1 MMIEKSGTIRLKDIH
16 IPQGGTPEQQ
26 ELAQGMVRVN
36 HLYRSALKVAVTQ
49 LEILDEEF
57 ASLYDHSPIHHIEY
71 RIKTVDSIVEK
82 LKRRGFEVTID
93 NIYAHIQDVA
103 GVRVICNYLDDIC
116 YLRSLLA
123 RNENFRIIREVN
135 YIKEPKESGYRSL
148 HLICDVPIVI
158 SEGTL
163 HLPVEIQLRTIAMDM
178 WASLEHELRYKSQRD
193 FSPSDA
199 ARLRLC
205 SDAISEID
213 REMQDIYQGRGPGRR
228 SRRWHRHPRQRH
240 RHGGRG
246 QVHGHRPRERKR
258 AGAHRG
264 PHAGKEPH
272 HESHHGRCRAKGGR
286 DRVLAAGDG
295 YRRSASAG
303 GRGTGAGN
311 LCAVN
316 NKM

>member
-1 MMIEKSGTIRLKDIH
+1 MMVEKPNRPSLKNVH
-16 IPQGGTPEQQ
+16 LPNSTPQQEM

-123 RNENFRIIREVN
+123 RNENFKIIREVN

-178 WASLEHELRYKSQRD
+178 WASLEHELRYKSTRA
-193 FSPSDA
+193 FSQEDA
-199 ARLRLC
+199 NRLRLC
-205 SDAISEID
+205 SEAVFEVD
-213 REMQDIYQGRGPGRR
+213 REMQNIY
-228 SRRWHRHPRQRH
+228 
-240 RHGGRG
+240 
-246 QVHGHRPRERKR
+246 K
-258 AGAHRG
+258 
-264 PHAGKEPH
+264 GKPAEYEEGEA
-272 HESHHGRCRAKGGR
+272 ESAP
-286 DRVLAAGDG
+286 
-295 YRRSASAG
+295 
-303 GRGTGAGN
+303 
-311 LCAVN
+311 
-316 NKM
+316 